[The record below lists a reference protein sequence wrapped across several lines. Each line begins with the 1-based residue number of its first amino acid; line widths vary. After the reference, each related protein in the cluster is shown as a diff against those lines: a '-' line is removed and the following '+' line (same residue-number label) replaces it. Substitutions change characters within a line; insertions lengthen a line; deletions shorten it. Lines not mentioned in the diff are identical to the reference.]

1 MKLHSLLREDLVVV
15 PLAGRSRDEVLRE
28 MVDRLRGC
36 HSGGGEDV
44 LAKLLER
51 EGLGTT
57 AIAGGVAVP
66 HCKVAGLKAPV
77 LALGVSR
84 QGVAFQSI
92 DGKSTHV
99 IFLIVSP
106 LEQPSVNLRLL
117 ASIAALVRK
126 SEALPVRLRNAATA
140 GEALRVLHEEEDGHH
155 A

>member
-1 MKLHSLLREDLVVV
+1 MKLHSLLKEDFVLL
-15 PLAGRSRDEVLRE
+15 PLAGRSRDEVLGE
-28 MVDRLRGC
+28 MVDRLR
-36 HSGGGEDV
+36 SRNAVDGEDV

-51 EGLGTT
+51 EELGTT

-66 HCKVAGLKAPV
+66 HCKIAGLKAPI

-84 QGVAFQSI
+84 QGVAFESI
-92 DGKSTHV
+92 DGRATYV
-99 IFLIVSP
+99 VFLIVSP

-126 SEALPVRLRNAATA
+126 SAALPVRLRNAATA
-140 GEALRVLHEEEDGHH
+140 EEALRAIHEEEDGVH

>member
-1 MKLHSLLREDLVVV
+1 LVVV

-28 MVDRLRGC
+28 MVDRLRSC
-36 HSGGGEDV
+36 HAADGQDI

-66 HCKVAGLKAPV
+66 HCKIAGLKAPV

-106 LEQPSVNLRLL
+106 LEQPNVNLRLL
-117 ASIAALVRK
+117 ASIAGLVRK
-126 SEALPVRLRNAATA
+126 SEVLPVRLRNAATA